1 MTHPASEPNPQVT
14 SAAASRASDG
24 TNGASALTD
33 VNADVNARAP
43 ILATTAVTK
52 TFPGVKALQRV
63 DFRLFPGEIH
73 TLMGQ
78 NGAGKSTLINVLTGV
93 VAPDAGTIRLGGE
106 VVAFASPQEAEAAG
120 VRTLYQEVNLC
131 PNLSVAENIFAGRQ
145 PRRFGAIDWPAIKR
159 RAQAALARL
168 DVSLDVTR
176 SLDAYPIAVQQMV
189 AIARALSVDAR
200 VLILDEPTSSLDDGE
215 VSQLFK
221 ILRHLKQSG
230 IAILFVTHFIEQ
242 TYAISDRI
250 TVMRNGEREGE
261 YLARDLP
268 ADQLVAKMVGHERMS
283 ARLRE
288 AAHEGH
294 ARHESRE
301 REGRERHASYGH
313 ASHDGQPVTQTG
325 QATTQ
330 ATEATQATHPF
341 IELQGVGRRGT
352 LQPIDLNL
360 QRGQILG
367 LAGLLGSGRTEIAR
381 LLFGADRTDSG
392 VILIEGRAVKLR
404 SPRDAVRHGV
414 GYCAEDRK
422 KEGIVA
428 ELSIR
433 ENILLALQARR
444 GWWRKISRQRAREL
458 ADLWIERLGIKAA
471 DAEQP
476 IGLLSGGN
484 QQKALLARWLA
495 TDPTL
500 LILDEPTRGIDV
512 AAKFDIMD
520 RLLALCASG
529 LSILFISS
537 EISEVLRVS
546 HRVAVLRDRRKI
558 AEVAGTASNEDN
570 IYRLIAGSGE

>member
-1 MTHPASEPNPQVT
+1 MTHSATEPNQPDQPRRGT
-14 SAAASRASDG
+14 PPGAPSQQNDMSARE
-24 TNGASALTD
+24 
-33 VNADVNARAP
+33 P
-43 ILATTAVTK
+43 ILAISGVSK
-52 TFPGVKALQRV
+52 TFPGVKALQHV
-63 DFRLFPGEIH
+63 DFRLFPGEVH

-93 VAPDAGTIRLGGE
+93 LAPDAGTIRLGGE
-106 VVAFASPQEAEAAG
+106 LVAFASPQEAEAAG

-145 PRRFGAIDWPAIKR
+145 PRRFGAIDWPDIKR
-159 RAQAALARL
+159 RAQEALARL

-200 VLILDEPTSSLDDGE
+200 VLILDEPTSSLDDSE
-215 VSQLFK
+215 VAQLFK
-221 ILRHLKQSG
+221 ILRHLKRSG

-261 YLARDLP
+261 YLARDLS

-288 AAHEGH
+288 AAHEG
-294 ARHESRE
+294 
-301 REGRERHASYGH
+301 
-313 ASHDGQPVTQTG
+313 
-325 QATTQ
+325 QAADDQ
-330 ATEATQATHPF
+330 EVAQDHTEATATQPF
-341 IELQGVGRRGT
+341 IELRGVGRRGT
-352 LQPIDLNL
+352 LQPIDLEM
-360 QRGQILG
+360 QAGKILG
-367 LAGLLGSGRTEIAR
+367 LAGLLGSGRTETAR
-381 LLFGADRTDSG
+381 LLFGADRADSG
-392 VILIEGRAVKLR
+392 TILVEGRAVRLR
-404 SPRDAVRHGV
+404 TPHDAVRHGI

-433 ENILLALQARR
+433 ENIMLALQARR

-458 ADLWIERLGIKAA
+458 ADMWIERLGIKAS

-476 IGLLSGGN
+476 IALLSGGN

-495 TDPTL
+495 TDPKL

-520 RLLALCASG
+520 RLLALCANG

-558 AEVAGTASNEDN
+558 AEVAGKASNEDN

>member
-1 MTHPASEPNPQVT
+1 MTHPASEPNPPATRSTASV
-14 SAAASRASDG
+14 AAIAAGER
-24 TNGASALTD
+24 D
-33 VNADVNARAP
+33 VNPCEP
-43 ILATTAVTK
+43 ILATTGVSK

-63 DFRLFPGEIH
+63 DFRLFPGEVH

-93 VAPDAGTIRLGGE
+93 IAPDTGTIRLAGE

-145 PRRFGAIDWPAIKR
+145 PRRFGAIDWPDIKR

-168 DVSLDVTR
+168 DITLDVTR

-200 VLILDEPTSSLDDGE
+200 VLILDEPTSSLDDSE
-215 VSQLFK
+215 VAQLFK

-283 ARLRE
+283 ERLRE
-288 AAHEGH
+288 AAHEASGPSGT
-294 ARHESRE
+294 EQGE
-301 REGRERHASYGH
+301 RAAS
-313 ASHDGQPVTQTG
+313 A
-325 QATTQ
+325 
-330 ATEATQATHPF
+330 F
-341 IELQGVGRRGT
+341 IELRGVGRRGT
-352 LQPIDLNL
+352 LQPIDLNVE
-360 QRGQILG
+360 RGQILG
-367 LAGLLGSGRTEIAR
+367 LAGLLGSGRTETAR
-381 LLFGADRTDSG
+381 LLFGADRADSG
-392 VILIEGRAVKLR
+392 TMLVDGKPVRLR
-404 SPRDAVRHGV
+404 SPHDAVRHGIA
-414 GYCAEDRK
+414 YCAEDRK

-428 ELSIR
+428 DLSIR

-458 ADLWIERLGIKAA
+458 ADLWIERLGIKAS

-495 TDPTL
+495 TDPKL

-520 RLLALCASG
+520 RLLALCANG

-558 AEVAGTASNEDN
+558 AEVEGKASNEDN

>member
-1 MTHPASEPNPQVT
+1 MTHSATEPNLPDQPEHGT
-14 SAAASRASDG
+14 QPLAQSLQNDMSARE
-24 TNGASALTD
+24 
-33 VNADVNARAP
+33 P
-43 ILATTAVTK
+43 ILATFGVTK
-52 TFPGVKALQRV
+52 TFPGVKALQHV
-63 DFRLFPGEIH
+63 DFRLFPGEVH

-93 VAPDAGTIRLGGE
+93 FAPDAGTIRLGGE

-145 PRRFGAIDWPAIKR
+145 PRRFGAIDWPVIKR
-159 RAQAALARL
+159 RAQEALARL

-200 VLILDEPTSSLDDGE
+200 VLILDEPTSSLDDSE
-215 VSQLFK
+215 VAQLFK

-288 AAHEGH
+288 AAHEGQGADDLQQDAQDH
-294 ARHESRE
+294 
-301 REGRERHASYGH
+301 
-313 ASHDGQPVTQTG
+313 
-325 QATTQ
+325 
-330 ATEATQATHPF
+330 TEASAAQPF
-341 IELQGVGRRGT
+341 VELRGIGRRGT
-352 LQPIDLNL
+352 LQPIDLEV
-360 QRGQILG
+360 QSGRILG
-367 LAGLLGSGRTEIAR
+367 LAGLLGSGRTETAR
-381 LLFGADRTDSG
+381 LLFGADRADSG
-392 VILIEGRAVKLR
+392 TIFVEGRAVRLR
-404 SPRDAVRHGV
+404 TPHDAVRHGI

-433 ENILLALQARR
+433 ENIVLALQARR
-444 GWWRKISRQRAREL
+444 GWWRKISRQRAREI
-458 ADLWIERLGIKAA
+458 ADLWIERLGIKAS

-476 IGLLSGGN
+476 IALLSGGN

-495 TDPTL
+495 TDPKL

-520 RLLALCASG
+520 RLLALCANG

-558 AEVAGTASNEDN
+558 AEVAGKASNEDN

>member
-1 MTHPASEPNPQVT
+1 MTHSATEPNHPDQPRRGT
-14 SAAASRASDG
+14 PPGAPSQQNDMSARE
-24 TNGASALTD
+24 
-33 VNADVNARAP
+33 P
-43 ILATTAVTK
+43 ILATSGVSK
-52 TFPGVKALQRV
+52 TFPGVKALQHV
-63 DFRLFPGEIH
+63 DFRLFPGEVH

-93 VAPDAGTIRLGGE
+93 LAPDAGTIRLGGE

-145 PRRFGAIDWPAIKR
+145 PRRFGAIDWPDIKR
-159 RAQAALARL
+159 RAQEALARL

-200 VLILDEPTSSLDDGE
+200 VLILDEPTSSLDDSE
-215 VSQLFK
+215 VAQLFK
-221 ILRHLKQSG
+221 ILRHLKRSG

-261 YLARDLP
+261 YLARDLS

-288 AAHEGH
+288 AAH
-294 ARHESRE
+294 
-301 REGRERHASYGH
+301 
-313 ASHDGQPVTQTG
+313 DGQAADDQEVAQDH
-325 QATTQ
+325 
-330 ATEATQATHPF
+330 TEATATQPF
-341 IELQGVGRRGT
+341 IELRGVGRRGT
-352 LQPIDLNL
+352 LQPIDLEM
-360 QRGQILG
+360 QAGKILG
-367 LAGLLGSGRTEIAR
+367 LAGLLGSGRTETAR
-381 LLFGADRTDSG
+381 LLFGADRADSG
-392 VILIEGRAVKLR
+392 TILVEGRAVRLR
-404 SPRDAVRHGV
+404 TPHDAVRHGI

-433 ENILLALQARR
+433 ENIMLALQARR

-458 ADLWIERLGIKAA
+458 ADMWIERLGIKAS

-476 IGLLSGGN
+476 IALLSGGN

-495 TDPTL
+495 TDPKL

-512 AAKFDIMD
+512 AAKFEIMD
-520 RLLALCASG
+520 RLLALCANG

-558 AEVAGTASNEDN
+558 AEVAGKASNEDN

>member
-1 MTHPASEPNPQVT
+1 MTHPASEPNPP
-14 SAAASRASDG
+14 AMGAC
-24 TNGASALTD
+24 ASA
-33 VNADVNARAP
+33 NANANANARDP
-43 ILATTAVTK
+43 ILSTTGVSK
-52 TFPGVKALQRV
+52 TFPGVKALQNV
-63 DFRLFPGEIH
+63 DFRLFPGEVH

-93 VAPDAGTIRLGGE
+93 LAPDAGTIRLAGE

-145 PRRFGAIDWPAIKR
+145 PRRFGAIDWSDIKR

-168 DVSLDVTR
+168 DISLDVTR

-200 VLILDEPTSSLDDGE
+200 VLILDEPTSSLDDSE
-215 VSQLFK
+215 VAQLFK

-268 ADQLVAKMVGHERMS
+268 ADQLVSKMVGHERMS

-288 AAHEGH
+288 AAHE
-294 ARHESRE
+294 
-301 REGRERHASYGH
+301 ASDAGEH
-313 ASHDGQPVTQTG
+313 PQGK
-325 QATTQ
+325 QA
-330 ATEATQATHPF
+330 APAF
-341 IELQGVGRRGT
+341 IELRGVGRCGT
-352 LQPIDLNL
+352 LQPIDLDVR
-360 QRGQILG
+360 RGQILG
-367 LAGLLGSGRTEIAR
+367 LAGLLGSGRTETAR
-381 LLFGADRTDSG
+381 LLFGADRADSG
-392 VILIEGRAVKLR
+392 TLLVDGKPVRLR
-404 SPRDAVRHGV
+404 SPHDAVRHGIA
-414 GYCAEDRK
+414 YCAEDRK

-428 ELSIR
+428 DLSIR
-433 ENILLALQARR
+433 ENIVLALQARR

-458 ADLWIERLGIKAA
+458 ADLWIERLGIKAS

-476 IGLLSGGN
+476 IALLSGGN

-495 TDPTL
+495 TDPKL
-500 LILDEPTRGIDV
+500 LILDEPTRGIDI

-520 RLLALCASG
+520 RLLALCANG

-537 EISEVLRVS
+537 EIGEVLRVS

-558 AEVAGTASNEDN
+558 AEVAGHASNEDN

>member
-1 MTHPASEPNPQVT
+1 MTHSASEPNQPGQPTRGGPSPQ
-14 SAAASRASDG
+14 DG
-24 TNGASALTD
+24 
-33 VNADVNARAP
+33 AREP
-43 ILATTAVTK
+43 ILATSGVSK
-52 TFPGVKALQRV
+52 TFPGVKALQGV
-63 DFRLFPGEIH
+63 DFRLFPGEVH

-93 VAPDAGTIRLGGE
+93 LAPDAGTIHLGGE

-145 PRRFGAIDWPAIKR
+145 PRRFGAIDWPDIKR

-200 VLILDEPTSSLDDGE
+200 VLILDEPTSSLDDSE
-215 VSQLFK
+215 VAQLFK

-288 AAHEGH
+288 AAHEGQF
-294 ARHESRE
+294 A
-301 REGRERHASYGH
+301 
-313 ASHDGQPVTQTG
+313 D
-325 QATTQ
+325 
-330 ATEATQATHPF
+330 
-341 IELQGVGRRGT
+341 ELQDSAEDSPLHVPHAAHAQAAAPFVELRGVGRRGT
-352 LQPIDLNL
+352 LQPIDLDV
-360 QRGQILG
+360 QAGQILG
-367 LAGLLGSGRTEIAR
+367 LAGLLGSGRTETAR
-381 LLFGADRTDSG
+381 LLFGADRADSG
-392 VILIEGRAVKLR
+392 TILVNGRPVRLR
-404 SPRDAVRHGV
+404 SPRDAVRHGI

-433 ENILLALQARR
+433 ENIVLALQARR
-444 GWWRKISRQRAREL
+444 GWWRKISRQRAKEI
-458 ADLWIERLGIKAA
+458 ADQWIERLGIKAS

-476 IGLLSGGN
+476 IALLSGGN

-495 TDPTL
+495 TDPKL

-520 RLLALCASG
+520 RLLALCANG

-558 AEVAGTASNEDN
+558 AEVAGKASNEDN

>member
-1 MTHPASEPNPQVT
+1 MTHSATEPNQPDQPRRGT
-14 SAAASRASDG
+14 PPGAPGQQNDMSARE
-24 TNGASALTD
+24 
-33 VNADVNARAP
+33 P
-43 ILATTAVTK
+43 ILATSGVSK
-52 TFPGVKALQRV
+52 TFPGVKALQHV
-63 DFRLFPGEIH
+63 DFRLFPGEVH

-93 VAPDAGTIRLGGE
+93 LAPDAGTIRLGGE
-106 VVAFASPQEAEAAG
+106 LVAFASPQEAEAAG

-145 PRRFGAIDWPAIKR
+145 PRRFGAIDWPDIKR
-159 RAQAALARL
+159 RAQEALARL

-200 VLILDEPTSSLDDGE
+200 VLILDEPTSSLDDSE
-215 VSQLFK
+215 VAQLFK
-221 ILRHLKQSG
+221 ILRHLKRSG

-261 YLARDLP
+261 YLARDLS

-288 AAHEGH
+288 PAHEG
-294 ARHESRE
+294 
-301 REGRERHASYGH
+301 
-313 ASHDGQPVTQTG
+313 
-325 QATTQ
+325 QAADDQ
-330 ATEATQATHPF
+330 EVAQDHTEATATQPF
-341 IELQGVGRRGT
+341 IELRGVGRRGT
-352 LQPIDLNL
+352 LQPIDLEM
-360 QRGQILG
+360 QAGKILG
-367 LAGLLGSGRTEIAR
+367 LAGLLGSGRTETAR
-381 LLFGADRTDSG
+381 LLFGADRADSG
-392 VILIEGRAVKLR
+392 TILVEGRVVRLR
-404 SPRDAVRHGV
+404 TPHDAVRHGI

-433 ENILLALQARR
+433 ENIMLALQARR

-458 ADLWIERLGIKAA
+458 ADMWIERLGIKAS

-476 IGLLSGGN
+476 IALLSGGN

-495 TDPTL
+495 TDPKL

-520 RLLALCASG
+520 RLLALCANG

-558 AEVAGTASNEDN
+558 AEVAGKASNEDN

>member
-1 MTHPASEPNPQVT
+1 MTHPASEPNPP
-14 SAAASRASDG
+14 AAANVGPGANPG
-24 TNGASALTD
+24 ANPGASSGAAIA
-33 VNADVNARAP
+33 VAEP
-43 ILATTAVTK
+43 ILATAGVSK
-52 TFPGVKALQRV
+52 TFPGVKALQGV
-63 DFRLFPGEIH
+63 DFRLFPGEVH

-93 VAPDAGTIRLGGE
+93 VAPDSGTIRLGGE
-106 VVAFASPQEAEAAG
+106 IVAFASPQEAEAAG

-145 PRRFGAIDWPAIKR
+145 PKRFGAIDWPDIKR

-215 VSQLFK
+215 VAQLFK

-261 YLARDLP
+261 YLARDLS
-268 ADQLVAKMVGHERMS
+268 AEQLVSKMVGHERMS

-294 ARHESRE
+294 DH
-301 REGRERHASYGH
+301 HAH
-313 ASHDGQPVTQTG
+313 AQRD
-325 QATTQ
+325 
-330 ATEATQATHPF
+330 EAAQPF
-341 IELQGVGRRGT
+341 IELRGVGKRGT
-352 LQPIDLNL
+352 LQPIDLDV
-360 QRGQILG
+360 RPGQILG
-367 LAGLLGSGRTEIAR
+367 LAGLLGSGRTETAR
-381 LLFGADRTDSG
+381 LLFGADRADSG
-392 VILIEGRAVKLR
+392 TILIEGRAVRLR
-404 SPRDAVRHGV
+404 SPRDAVRHGI

-433 ENILLALQARR
+433 ENIMLALQARR
-444 GWWRKISRQRAREL
+444 GWWRKIKRQRAREL
-458 ADLWIERLGIKAA
+458 ADLWIERLGIKAS

-476 IGLLSGGN
+476 ISLLSGGN

-495 TDPTL
+495 TDPKL

-520 RLLALCASG
+520 RLLALCANG
-529 LSILFISS
+529 LSVLFISS

>member
-1 MTHPASEPNPQVT
+1 MTHSASESNSP
-14 SAAASRASDG
+14 
-24 TNGASALTD
+24 TNGTTGARDAA
-33 VNADVNARAP
+33 NAHEP
-43 ILATTAVTK
+43 ILATAGVSK
-52 TFPGVKALQRV
+52 TFPGVKALQGV
-63 DFRLFPGEIH
+63 DFRLFPGEVH

-145 PRRFGAIDWPAIKR
+145 PRRFGAIDWADIKR

-200 VLILDEPTSSLDDGE
+200 VLILDEPTSSLDDSE
-215 VSQLFK
+215 VAQLFK

-268 ADQLVAKMVGHERMS
+268 ADQLVSKMVGHERMS

-288 AAHEGH
+288 ASHEH
-294 ARHESRE
+294 AAADPASETGETSDAAP
-301 REGRERHASYGH
+301 HA
-313 ASHDGQPVTQTG
+313 ASK
-325 QATTQ
+325 AK
-330 ATEATQATHPF
+330 PF
-341 IELQGVGRRGT
+341 MELRGVGRRGT
-352 LQPIDLNL
+352 LQPIDLDV
-360 QRGQILG
+360 QPGQILG
-367 LAGLLGSGRTEIAR
+367 LAGLLGSGRTETAR
-381 LLFGADRTDSG
+381 LLFGADRADSG
-392 VILIEGRAVKLR
+392 TILVNGQPVRLR
-404 SPRDAVRHGV
+404 SPRDAVRHGI

-444 GWWRKISRQRAREL
+444 GWWRKISRQRAREI
-458 ADLWIERLGIKAA
+458 ADLWIERLGIKAS

-495 TDPTL
+495 TDPKL

-520 RLLALCASG
+520 RLLALCANG

-558 AEVAGTASNEDN
+558 AEVAGKASTEDN

>member
-1 MTHPASEPNPQVT
+1 
-14 SAAASRASDG
+14 
-24 TNGASALTD
+24 
-33 VNADVNARAP
+33 
-43 ILATTAVTK
+43 
-52 TFPGVKALQRV
+52 
-63 DFRLFPGEIH
+63 
-73 TLMGQ
+73 
-78 NGAGKSTLINVLTGV
+78 
-93 VAPDAGTIRLGGE
+93 
-106 VVAFASPQEAEAAG
+106 
-120 VRTLYQEVNLC
+120 
-131 PNLSVAENIFAGRQ
+131 
-145 PRRFGAIDWPAIKR
+145 
-159 RAQAALARL
+159 
-168 DVSLDVTR
+168 
-176 SLDAYPIAVQQMV
+176 MV

-200 VLILDEPTSSLDDGE
+200 VLILDEPTSSLDDSE
-215 VSQLFK
+215 VAQLFK

-268 ADQLVAKMVGHERMS
+268 ADLLVSKMVGHERMS
-283 ARLRE
+283 ERLRE
-288 AAHEGH
+288 AAHE
-294 ARHESRE
+294 ACDPS
-301 REGRERHASYGH
+301 
-313 ASHDGQPVTQTG
+313 DDTQDDHS
-325 QATTQ
+325 AP
-330 ATEATQATHPF
+330 PF
-341 IELQGVGRRGT
+341 IELRGLGKRGT
-352 LQPIDLNL
+352 LQPIDLDV

-367 LAGLLGSGRTEIAR
+367 LAGLLGSGRTETAR
-381 LLFGADRTDSG
+381 LLFGADRADSG
-392 VILIEGRAVKLR
+392 TMLVDGKPVRLR
-404 SPRDAVRHGV
+404 SPHDAVRHGIA
-414 GYCAEDRK
+414 YCAEDRK

-428 ELSIR
+428 DLSIR

-444 GWWRKISRQRAREL
+444 GWWRKINRQRAREL
-458 ADLWIERLGIKAA
+458 ADLWIERLGIKAS

-495 TDPTL
+495 TDPKL

-520 RLLALCASG
+520 RLLALCGNG

-558 AEVAGTASNEDN
+558 AEVKGTASNEDN

>member
-1 MTHPASEPNPQVT
+1 MTHSATEPNQPDQPRRGT
-14 SAAASRASDG
+14 PPGAPGQQNDMSARE
-24 TNGASALTD
+24 
-33 VNADVNARAP
+33 P
-43 ILATTAVTK
+43 ILAISGVSK
-52 TFPGVKALQRV
+52 TFPGVKALQHV
-63 DFRLFPGEIH
+63 DFRLFPGEVH

-93 VAPDAGTIRLGGE
+93 LAPDAGTIRLGGE

-145 PRRFGAIDWPAIKR
+145 PRRFGAIDWPDIKR
-159 RAQAALARL
+159 RAQEALARL

-200 VLILDEPTSSLDDGE
+200 VLILDEPTSSLDDSE
-215 VSQLFK
+215 VAQLFK
-221 ILRHLKQSG
+221 ILRHLKRSG

-261 YLARDLP
+261 YLARDLS

-288 AAHEGH
+288 AAHEG
-294 ARHESRE
+294 
-301 REGRERHASYGH
+301 
-313 ASHDGQPVTQTG
+313 
-325 QATTQ
+325 QAADDQ
-330 ATEATQATHPF
+330 EVAQDQTEATATQPF
-341 IELQGVGRRGT
+341 IELRGVGRRGT
-352 LQPIDLNL
+352 LQPIDLEM
-360 QRGQILG
+360 QAGKILG
-367 LAGLLGSGRTEIAR
+367 LAGLLGSGRTETAR
-381 LLFGADRTDSG
+381 LLFGADRADSG
-392 VILIEGRAVKLR
+392 TILVEGRAVRLR
-404 SPRDAVRHGV
+404 TPHDAVRHGI

-433 ENILLALQARR
+433 ENIMLALQARR

-458 ADLWIERLGIKAA
+458 ADMWIERLGIKAS

-476 IGLLSGGN
+476 IALLSGGN

-495 TDPTL
+495 TDPKL

-520 RLLALCASG
+520 RLLALCANG

-558 AEVAGTASNEDN
+558 AEVAGKASNEDN

>member
-1 MTHPASEPNPQVT
+1 
-14 SAAASRASDG
+14 
-24 TNGASALTD
+24 
-33 VNADVNARAP
+33 
-43 ILATTAVTK
+43 
-52 TFPGVKALQRV
+52 VKALQQV

-73 TLMGQ
+73 TVMEQ

-93 VAPDAGTIRLGGE
+93 IAPDAGTIRLGGE

-145 PRRFGAIDWPAIKR
+145 PRRFGAIDWPDIKR

-168 DVSLDVTR
+168 DVTLDVTR

-200 VLILDEPTSSLDDGE
+200 VLILDEPTSSLDDSE
-215 VSQLFK
+215 VAQLFK

-261 YLARDLP
+261 YLARDLS
-268 ADQLVAKMVGHERMS
+268 ADQLVSKMVGHERMS

-288 AAHEGH
+288 AAHEAH
-294 ARHESRE
+294 SA
-301 REGRERHASYGH
+301 HASDESAQDPQH
-313 ASHDGQPVTQTG
+313 AQAVQPFV
-325 QATTQ
+325 
-330 ATEATQATHPF
+330 
-341 IELQGVGRRGT
+341 ELRGVGRRGT
-352 LQPIDLNL
+352 LQPIDLDV
-360 QRGQILG
+360 QPGQILG
-367 LAGLLGSGRTEIAR
+367 LAGLLGSGRTETAR
-381 LLFGADRTDSG
+381 LLFGADRADSG
-392 VILIEGRAVKLR
+392 TILVQGRPVRLR
-404 SPRDAVRHGV
+404 SPRDAVRHGI

-458 ADLWIERLGIKAA
+458 ADLWIERLGIKAS

-495 TDPTL
+495 TDPKL

-520 RLLALCASG
+520 RLLALCANG

-537 EISEVLRVS
+537 EIGEVLRVS

-558 AEVAGTASNEDN
+558 AEVAGKASTEDN